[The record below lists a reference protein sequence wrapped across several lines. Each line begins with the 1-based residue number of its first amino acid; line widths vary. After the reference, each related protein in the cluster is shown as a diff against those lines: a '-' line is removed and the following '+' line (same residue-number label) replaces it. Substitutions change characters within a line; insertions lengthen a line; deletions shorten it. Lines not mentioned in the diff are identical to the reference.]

1 MDRNPLE
8 RVTTLTFDVFGTI
21 LDPSESLVPAASR
34 FLRSKG
40 VSIES
45 SAFCARWFARQRI
58 EQLQET
64 LMRTGHTGYLE
75 VSRRALVYSL
85 RGEGVEFTEGEVS
98 ELMKAWEEL
107 SPFEDAVQALNRLSE
122 RYRLAVLSNGNPWL
136 LKHLLS
142 ERVEVSFDA
151 VVSVQEAGAFKP
163 HPSVYRTAARILESE
178 PDQIMMVTAHSID
191 VIGARSCGYRG
202 AFVNRYKLP
211 FEETI
216 YQPGVTTCDLRELA
230 SYLLDG

>member
-1 MDRNPLE
+1 M
-8 RVTTLTFDVFGTI
+8 
-21 LDPSESLVPAASR
+21 
-34 FLRSKG
+34 
-40 VSIES
+40 
-45 SAFCARWFARQRI
+45 
-58 EQLQET
+58 
-64 LMRTGHTGYLE
+64 MTGHTGYLE

-122 RYRLAVLSNGNPWL
+122 RYRLAVLSNGNAWL

-163 HPSVYRTAARILESE
+163 HPSVYRTAARILASE
-178 PDQIMMVTAHSID
+178 PDQMMMVTAHSID
-191 VIGARSCGYRG
+191 VMGARACGYRG
-202 AFVNRYKLP
+202 AFVNRYNLP
-211 FEETI
+211 FDETI
-216 YQPGVTTCDLRELA
+216 YQPDVSTGDLRELA
-230 SYLLDG
+230 SYLLD

>member
-64 LMRTGHTGYLE
+64 LMMTGHTGYLE

-107 SPFEDAVQALNRLSE
+107 SPFEDAVQALNR
-122 RYRLAVLSNGNPWL
+122 
-136 LKHLLS
+136 LLS

-216 YQPGVTTCDLRELA
+216 YQPDVTTCDLRELA

>member
-64 LMRTGHTGYLE
+64 LMMTGHTGYLE

-107 SPFEDAVQALNRLSE
+107 SPFEDAVQALNRL
-122 RYRLAVLSNGNPWL
+122 
-136 LKHLLS
+136 LS

-178 PDQIMMVTAHSID
+178 PDQM
-191 VIGARSCGYRG
+191 R
-202 AFVNRYKLP
+202 
-211 FEETI
+211 
-216 YQPGVTTCDLRELA
+216 
-230 SYLLDG
+230 